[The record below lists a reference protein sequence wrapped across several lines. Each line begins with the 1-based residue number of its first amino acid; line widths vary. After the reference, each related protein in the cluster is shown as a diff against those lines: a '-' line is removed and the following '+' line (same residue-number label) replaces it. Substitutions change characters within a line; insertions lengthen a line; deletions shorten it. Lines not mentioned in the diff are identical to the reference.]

1 MLNIKTCPY
10 TPAVRIDSFYTA
22 AEAVREVGFFFNGE
36 SHDTWE
42 CVFII
47 EGRAGVSAGETVYTL
62 EEGQVILHP
71 PREFHRIW
79 NDGDIDLKIILLS
92 FAASH
97 FPISE
102 HAIYSFPSK
111 EGVYHTIEKLHSVY
125 NMYNTRVEGPKEGV
139 SPALIQ
145 LAVNELEKYLINL
158 ICRGVAITNP
168 KFDKHSSLYTAALKT
183 MRSNISHRRSV
194 ENIASSLGVS
204 VSTLQNLF
212 RRFTGMGVA
221 KFYENIIMDRAHS
234 MLQSGKSVKETA
246 FELGY
251 EDQNY
256 FSTAFKRHFGVSPT
270 KI

>member
-1 MLNIKTCPY
+1 M
-10 TPAVRIDSFYTA
+10 
-22 AEAVREVGFFFNGE
+22 REVGFFFNGE

-71 PREFHRIW
+71 PLEFHRIW
-79 NDGDIDLKIILLS
+79 NDGDIDLKIVLLS
-92 FAASH
+92 FSASH

-102 HAIYSFPSK
+102 HAIYTFPSK
-111 EGVYHTIEKLHSVY
+111 EGLYHTIEKLHSVY
-125 NMYNTRVEGPKEGV
+125 NLNNTRVESPREGAT
-139 SPALIQ
+139 PALIQ
-145 LAVNELEKYLINL
+145 LAVNELERYLLNL
-158 ICRGVAITNP
+158 LCRGEAVTNP
-168 KFDKHSSLYTAALKT
+168 KRDKHSSLYTAALKT
-183 MRSNISHRRSV
+183 MRSNLSHRTGV
-194 ENIASSLGVS
+194 EKIASNLGIS

-221 KFYENIIMDRAHS
+221 KFYENMIMDRARS
-234 MLQSGKSVKETA
+234 MLESGKSVKETA
-246 FELGY
+246 LELGY